1 LAVFK
6 RGLKMINEKRLK
18 YLQELAAEHN
28 VSIDMV
34 CLLAEILGENED
46 YDGLVSEVELYNWL
60 YPED

>member
-1 LAVFK
+1 
-6 RGLKMINEKRLK
+6 MINEKRLK
-18 YLQELAAEHN
+18 YLQELADEHN